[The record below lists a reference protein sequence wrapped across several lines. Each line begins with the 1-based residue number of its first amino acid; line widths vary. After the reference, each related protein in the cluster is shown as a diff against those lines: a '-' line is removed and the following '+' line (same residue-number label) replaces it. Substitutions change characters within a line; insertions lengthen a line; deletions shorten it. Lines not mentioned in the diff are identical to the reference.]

1 MAESPFSISPTAT
14 SIGYDCP
21 FDQLRY
27 IVIEDSNTMRLWLRN
42 ALAEMGGKKIDT
54 ATSYGDAIN
63 RMKNRGEAYDV
74 VLCDY
79 VLSDTRD
86 GQQLLEEVKRTKL
99 LPSSA
104 IWLMITGENTYE
116 QVFSAAEL
124 APDDYLLKPVSPK
137 ILLDR
142 LEKAWARKQALR
154 GVMELYDG
162 NRYQDCI
169 EECQRMLEMNTIYRL
184 DLLRLIG
191 EALLAQG
198 HCQEAHAHYES
209 VILEYPRLPWA
220 RLGAARAYFML
231 ERHDEAQ
238 ELLEQLAL
246 ENPDFL
252 HAQDWLAKVHEKK
265 GDIETTKQILNELI
279 SRNPKALHRH
289 REIVR
294 AAVATGDEE
303 TARKAYDLMHTHGKG
318 SSFVQPADFCS
329 YATLLAKQGGNEA
342 VEKLAKLNKQM
353 SDFHHGKPEFNFANS
368 VLKFSRA
375 DLLGD
380 KGAKEQAYKSMQIAL
395 GEHRDT
401 DNEQRMAMLQAAVS
415 VGDETTASGL
425 AKSLYADFHG
435 NEQMLDRVDSMLT
448 GSVGEQVKQIKS
460 AALQQVEDLNRRAIN
475 IAKSGKLRDAVDEFI
490 RLAEQH
496 PILAIMLN
504 ASVAI
509 VKWMEG
515 NGYDAFMAN
524 KLEQYIHSMKRRDP
538 GNPKLAMI
546 IEAQAL
552 LVKKSV
558 GQPAAGNNAS

>member
-1 MAESPFSISPTAT
+1 MADSPFNISPGSAAP
-14 SIGYDCP
+14 GYACP
-21 FDQLRY
+21 FDRLHY

-42 ALAEMGGKKIDT
+42 ALAEMGGKKIDV
-54 ATSYGDAIN
+54 ASSYGDALN
-63 RMKNRGEAYDV
+63 RMKNRAEPYDV

-79 VLSDTRD
+79 ILSDTRD

-137 ILLDR
+137 KLLDR
-142 LEKAWARKQALR
+142 LEKAWARKQALAS
-154 GVMELYDG
+154 VMELYDDS
-162 NRYQDCI
+162 RYQDCI
-169 EECQRMLEMNTIYRL
+169 EMCRHMLDSDSSYKL

-191 EALLAQG
+191 EAMLAQG
-198 HCQEAHAHYES
+198 HFKEAHTHFEE
-209 VILEYPRLPWA
+209 VIVEYPRLPWA

-265 GDIETTKQILNELI
+265 GDIETTKQILTELI
-279 SRNPKALHRH
+279 ERNPKALHRH

-294 AAVATGDEE
+294 AAAATGDED
-303 TARKAYDLMHTHGKG
+303 TARMAYELMHTHGKG

-329 YATLLAKQGGNEA
+329 YATLLTKKGGNEA
-342 VEKLAKLNKQM
+342 LEKLSKLNKQM
-353 SDFHHGKPEFNFANS
+353 TDFHFGKPEFNFAGA
-368 VLKFSRA
+368 VMKFSRA

-380 KGAKEQAYKSMQIAL
+380 KGAKEQAYKSMQVAL
-395 GEHRDT
+395 GEQRDT

-415 VGDETTASGL
+415 VGDETVATSL
-425 AKSLYADFHG
+425 AQGLYADFHG
-435 NEQMLDRVDSMLT
+435 NEQMLDRVDAMLT
-448 GSVGEQVKQIKS
+448 GEIGEQIKQIKG
-460 AALQQVEDLNRRAIN
+460 AALKQVEDLNRRAIN

-509 VKWMEG
+509 IKWMEG
-515 NGYDAFMAN
+515 NGYDPYMAN
-524 KLEQYIHSMKRRDP
+524 KLEQYIHFMKKRDP

-546 IEAQAL
+546 LEAQAL
-552 LVKKSV
+552 LVKQSV
-558 GQPAAGNNAS
+558 DQ

>member
-1 MAESPFSISPTAT
+1 MAYS
-14 SIGYDCP
+14 CP
-21 FDQLRY
+21 FEQLRY

-63 RMKNRGEAYDV
+63 RIKNRGESYDV

-86 GQQLLEEVKRTKL
+86 GQQLLEEIKRTRL
-99 LPSSA
+99 LPSSS

-124 APDDYLLKPVSPK
+124 APDDYLLKPVSPR

-142 LEKAWARKQALR
+142 LEKAWARKQSIKEII
-154 GVMELYDG
+154 ELYDDSK
-162 NRYQDCI
+162 YQDCI
-169 EECQRMLEMNTIYRL
+169 ELCHRHLQMDSPYKL
-184 DLLRLIG
+184 DLLRQIG
-191 EALLAQG
+191 EAMLAQG
-198 HCQEAHAHYES
+198 HFQEAHAHYET
-209 VILEYPRLPWA
+209 VISEYPRLPWA
-220 RLGAARAYFML
+220 RLGSARSYFML

-303 TARKAYDLMHTHGKG
+303 TARKAYELMHTHGKG
-318 SSFVQPADFCS
+318 STFVQPADFCS
-329 YATLLAKQGGNEA
+329 YASLLVKQGGNEA
-342 VEKLAKLNKQM
+342 TEKLAKLNKQM
-353 SDFHHGKPEFNFANS
+353 ADFHHGQPEFNFANS
-368 VLKFSRA
+368 VLRFSRA
-375 DLLGD
+375 SLLGD
-380 KGAKEQAYKSMQIAL
+380 EGAMQQAYKTMQVSL
-395 GEHRDT
+395 GDRLDT
-401 DNEQRMAMLQAAVS
+401 DNEQRMTMLQAAIA
-415 VGDETTASGL
+415 VGDEATASSL
-425 AKSLYADFHG
+425 AKNLYADFHG
-435 NEQMLDRVDSMLT
+435 NEQMLDRVDSFLT
-448 GSVGEQVKQIKS
+448 GSVGEQVRNLK
-460 AALQQVEDLNRRAIN
+460 AEALQHVEDLNRRAIN

-509 VKWMEG
+509 IKWMEG
-515 NGYDAFMAN
+515 NGYDAYMGN
-524 KLEQYIHSMKRRDP
+524 KLEQYIHFMKKRDP
-538 GNPKLAMI
+538 GNPKLAMVV
-546 IEAQAL
+546 EAQAV
-552 LVKKSV
+552 LVKKTLDQRV
-558 GQPAAGNNAS
+558 ADAPE

>member
-1 MAESPFSISPTAT
+1 MAESPFSVTPGGS
-14 SIGYDCP
+14 SSGYTCP
-21 FDQLRY
+21 FDRLRY

-63 RMKNRGEAYDV
+63 RIKNRGEVYDV

-79 VLSDTRD
+79 VLSDNRD
-86 GQQLLEEVKRTKL
+86 GQQLLEEIKRTRL
-99 LPSSA
+99 LPSSS

-142 LEKAWARKQALR
+142 LEKAWARKQALKE
-154 GVMELYDG
+154 VMELYDYAK
-162 NRYQDCI
+162 YQDCI
-169 EECQRMLEMNTIYRL
+169 DLCRQQLQADTTYKL

-191 EALLAQG
+191 EAMLALG
-198 HCQEAHAHYES
+198 HYQEAHAHYEE
-209 VILEYPRLPWA
+209 VIVEYPRLPWA
-220 RLGAARAYFML
+220 RLGAARSYFML

-303 TARKAYDLMHTHGKG
+303 TARNAYELMHTHGKG

-329 YATLLAKQGGNEA
+329 YAALLVKQGDGDA
-342 VEKLAKLNKQM
+342 TEKLAKLNKQM
-353 SDFHHGKPEFNFANS
+353 MDFHHGKPEFNFANS
-368 VLKFSRA
+368 MLKFSRA
-375 DLLGD
+375 NLLGD
-380 KGAKEQAYKSMQIAL
+380 TTAMQQAYKSMQVAI
-395 GEHRDT
+395 GDQRDI

-415 VGDETTASGL
+415 VGDEVAASSL
-425 AKSLYADFHG
+425 AKNLYADFHG
-435 NEQMLDRVDSMLT
+435 NEQMLDRVDSFLT
-448 GSVGEQVKQIKS
+448 GAVGDQLKHLKS
-460 AALQQVEDLNRRAIN
+460 EALQHVEDLNRRAIN

-509 VKWMEG
+509 VKWMEQ
-515 NGYDAFMAN
+515 NGYDPYMGN
-524 KLEQYIHSMKRRDP
+524 KLEQYIHIMKKRDP
-538 GNPKLAMI
+538 GNPKLSMI
-546 IEAQAL
+546 MEAQSL
-552 LVKKSV
+552 LVKKTVEQPESV
-558 GQPAAGNNAS
+558 GRAG

>member
-1 MAESPFSISPTAT
+1 MADSPFSIAPT
-14 SIGYDCP
+14 SSSLGYNCP
-21 FDQLRY
+21 FEQLRY

-54 ATSYGDAIN
+54 ATSYGDALN
-63 RMKNRGEAYDV
+63 RIKNRGESYDV

-86 GQQLLEEVKRTKL
+86 GQQLLEEVKRTRL

-124 APDDYLLKPVSPK
+124 APDDYLLKPVSPR

-142 LEKAWARKQALR
+142 LEKAWARKQSLKEII
-154 GVMELYDG
+154 ELYDDSK
-162 NRYQDCI
+162 YQDCI
-169 EECQRMLEMNTIYRL
+169 DLCYRHLQQDSPYKL
-184 DLLRLIG
+184 DLLRQIG
-191 EALLAQG
+191 EAMLAQG
-198 HCQEAHAHYES
+198 HYQEAHAHYES

-238 ELLEQLAL
+238 ELLEQLAI

-252 HAQDWLAKVHEKK
+252 NAQDWLAKVHEKK

-294 AAVATGDEE
+294 AAAATGDEE
-303 TARKAYDLMHTHGKG
+303 TARRAYELMHTHGKG

-329 YATLLAKQGGNEA
+329 YASLLVKQGGNEA
-342 VEKLAKLNKQM
+342 TEKLAKLNKQM
-353 SDFHHGKPEFNFANS
+353 SDFHHGQPEFTFANS
-368 VLKFSRA
+368 VLRFSRA
-375 DLLGD
+375 TLLGD
-380 KGAKEQAYKSMQIAL
+380 GANMQQAYKSMQIAM
-395 GEHRDT
+395 GDQRDT
-401 DNEQRMAMLQAAVS
+401 DNEQRMAMLQAAVA
-415 VGDETTASGL
+415 VGDEVTASSL
-425 AKSLYADFHG
+425 AKNLYADFHG
-435 NEQMLDRVDSMLT
+435 NEQMLDRVDSFLT
-448 GSVGEQVKQIKS
+448 GSVGEHVRHLK
-460 AALQQVEDLNRRAIN
+460 AEALQHVEDLNRRAIN
-475 IAKSGKLRDAVDEFI
+475 IAKSGKLRDAVNEFI

-496 PILAIMLN
+496 PILAITLN

-509 VKWMEG
+509 IKWMEG
-515 NGYDAFMAN
+515 NGYDAYMGN
-524 KLEQYIHSMKRRDP
+524 KLEQYIHFMKKRDP
-538 GNPKLAMI
+538 GNPKLVMI
-546 IEAQAL
+546 IEAQAM
-552 LVKKSV
+552 LVKNTIDQ
-558 GQPAAGNNAS
+558 GPADASE

>member
-1 MAESPFSISPTAT
+1 MADSPFSVSP
-14 SIGYDCP
+14 SNMSMGYDCP
-21 FDQLRY
+21 FDQLHY

-54 ATSYGDAIN
+54 ASSYGDALSRMRN
-63 RMKNRGEAYDV
+63 RAEPYDV

-79 VLSDTRD
+79 ILSDTRD

-137 ILLDR
+137 KLLDR
-142 LEKAWARKQALR
+142 LEKAWARKQALKD
-154 GVMELYDG
+154 VTELYDDS
-162 NRYQDCI
+162 RYDDCI
-169 EECQRMLEMNTIYRL
+169 EQCRRQLDTPTPYKL
-184 DLLRLIG
+184 DLMRLIG

-198 HCQEAHAHYES
+198 HYKEAHAHFEA
-209 VILEYPRLPWA
+209 VISEYPRLPWA
-220 RLGAARAYFML
+220 RLGAARSYFML

-265 GDIETTKQILNELI
+265 GDVETTKQILNELI

-303 TARKAYDLMHTHGKG
+303 TARKAYELMHTHGKG

-342 VEKLAKLNKQM
+342 IDKLTRLNKQM
-353 SDFHHGKPEFNFANS
+353 MDFHHGKPEFNFAGT
-368 VLKFSRA
+368 VMKFTRA
-375 DLLGD
+375 ELLGD
-380 KGAKEQAYKSMQIAL
+380 NGAMQQAYKSMQVAL
-395 GEHRDT
+395 GEQRDT
-401 DNEQRMAMLQAAVS
+401 DNEQRMAMLQAAVA
-415 VGDETTASGL
+415 VGDEAIAANL

-435 NEQMLDRVDSMLT
+435 NEQMLDRVDSLLT
-448 GSVGEQVKQIKS
+448 GTVGEQVRQIKS

-475 IAKSGKLRDAVDEFI
+475 IAKSGRLRDAVDEFI

-515 NGYDAFMAN
+515 NGYDPYMAN
-524 KLEQYIHSMKRRDP
+524 KLEQYIHFMKKRDP

-558 GQPAAGNNAS
+558 G